1 MEWGRERVGIPG
13 RAQARAAEGGVQLCL
28 HLSFHRRDKTGPKE
42 AAREPGQP
50 QTQEGWVGLHDLRA
64 PCTCPASAA
73 SKMSGVTAHSPGK
86 NSPGA
91 GGRTVAGLLDVWP
104 PRSLERLSGTSAVQS
119 NNLQP
124 GAGKRPAQ
132 GHRTLASVTPC
143 STVDPRRGR
152 KTGPGYTATLS
163 QAPPLSIIIAMFSEL
178 SPVLPC
184 GAAGRG
190 GIGLC
195 PHDAHP
201 RNNRNG
207 DSSHPPSTQR
217 VPGTS

>member
-1 MEWGRERVGIPG
+1 MESLGELRPGPQRVVSSSASISVFTGGTRQGPRRLRGSQASLRRRRVGLG
-13 RAQARAAEGGVQLCL
+13 CTT
-28 HLSFHRRDKTGPKE
+28 F
-42 AAREPGQP
+42 
-50 QTQEGWVGLHDLRA
+50 DLRA

-91 GGRTVAGLLDVWP
+91 GGGTVAGLLDVWP

-152 KTGPGYTATLS
+152 KTGPGYTAALS
-163 QAPPLSIIIAMFSEL
+163 QAPPLSIIIAVFSEL

-207 DSSHPPSTQR
+207 DSSRPPSTQR

>member
-91 GGRTVAGLLDVWP
+91 GGMSGRPGLWRDCLAP
-104 PRSLERLSGTSAVQS
+104 LPCRATTCSPER
-119 NNLQP
+119 
-124 GAGKRPAQ
+124 
-132 GHRTLASVTPC
+132 ASDLPKVTEPW
-143 STVDPRRGR
+143 
-152 KTGPGYTATLS
+152 
-163 QAPPLSIIIAMFSEL
+163 PLSPPAAL
-178 SPVLPC
+178 WTPV
-184 GAAGRG
+184 GAARLGQVIQQLYPR
-190 GIGLC
+190 
-195 PHDAHP
+195 PH
-201 RNNRNG
+201 
-207 DSSHPPSTQR
+207 PSR
-217 VPGTS
+217 S

>member
-86 NSPGA
+86 NSPGG
-91 GGRTVAGLLDVWP
+91 GGRDRGWP
-104 PRSLERLSGTSAVQS
+104 PGCLAAQVSGETVWHLCSAEQQPAARSGQAT
-119 NNLQP
+119 
-124 GAGKRPAQ
+124 
-132 GHRTLASVTPC
+132 C
-143 STVDPRRGR
+143 PR
-152 KTGPGYTATLS
+152 S
-163 QAPPLSIIIAMFSEL
+163 QNP
-178 SPVLPC
+178 
-184 GAAGRG
+184 
-190 GIGLC
+190 GLC
-195 PHDAHP
+195 HP
-201 RNNRNG
+201 LQHCG
-207 DSSHPPSTQR
+207 PP
-217 VPGTS
+217 